1 MNRNLLDWGNWLLR
15 LLWSKKWSL
24 WLPILISAG
33 ALIISVIALRW
44 NILSEQARY
53 RAQLEVWG
61 RRTINEIVISGS
73 GAVNQPGNNDRIGKP
88 QEQVRAAG
96 ADTPPREPSGG
107 RIINEG
113 VELKTGAA
121 IGKPP
126 ERTSPRKDVGT
137 MITLI
142 FRNLSYRPTAVIDIY
157 VREKEGIWGGRGY
170 NGQIKLPIQ
179 IEPWG
184 VKEVDFQIEKNDEKR
199 MTDILIIDEDDKT
212 AVIPNP
218 GQTWTKTISKK

>member
-1 MNRNLLDWGNWLLR
+1 VKEMNKDSLDW
-15 LLWSKKWSL
+15 SK
-24 WLPILISAG
+24 WLPIFLSGGAVAIS
-33 ALIISVIALRW
+33 IIALLW

-61 RRTINEIVISGS
+61 RRTINEIVVI
-73 GAVNQPGNNDRIGKP
+73 GARAVIRPSNDDRIGKP
-88 QEQVRAAG
+88 QEQVGAAG
-96 ADTPPREPSGG
+96 ADTPRREASGG
-107 RIINEG
+107 RIINER
-113 VELKTGAA
+113 VELRTGTA

-126 ERTSPRKDVGT
+126 ERTSPRNDVGT

-157 VREKEGIWGGRGY
+157 VREKEGILGGRGY

>member
-1 MNRNLLDWGNWLLR
+1 M
-15 LLWSKKWSL
+15 
-24 WLPILISAG
+24 LISAG

-61 RRTINEIVISGS
+61 RRTIKEIVVSRS
-73 GAVNQPGNNDRIGKP
+73 GAVASIDDRIGKP
-88 QEQVRAAG
+88 QEQGRAEG
-96 ADTPPREPSGG
+96 ADTPPREASGG
-107 RIINEG
+107 RIINEH
-113 VELKTGAA
+113 VELRTGTA

-126 ERTSPRKDVGT
+126 EGTSPRNDVGI

-157 VREKEGIWGGRGY
+157 VREKEGILGGRGY

-184 VKEVDFQIEKNDEKR
+184 VKEVDFQIGKNDEKR